1 MLSSQRLH
9 LAGQAFSPHLL
20 KPTFSALQP
29 ALAGPGNFQGNLSIP
44 VNSMSG
50 SSQASA
56 PLAPLSEPPPF
67 QILPDIYQ
75 PRNKSDRYQLHMP
88 GRTLCYIYQ
97 QSGGRT
103 MRTQCRSQLAGCCM
117 PASQVP
123 LHSPKQTSVA
133 IFSTAWIQLSAH
145 ALSLDSPHSSE
156 VFLLKTYLFV

>member
-75 PRNKSDRYQLHMP
+75 PRNNLTDINSTCLVGP
-88 GRTLCYIYQ
+88 
-97 QSGGRT
+97 S
-103 MRTQCRSQLAGCCM
+103 A
-117 PASQVP
+117 
-123 LHSPKQTSVA
+123 TS
-133 IFSTAWIQLSAH
+133 IS
-145 ALSLDSPHSSE
+145 SLVE
-156 VFLLKTYLFV
+156 E